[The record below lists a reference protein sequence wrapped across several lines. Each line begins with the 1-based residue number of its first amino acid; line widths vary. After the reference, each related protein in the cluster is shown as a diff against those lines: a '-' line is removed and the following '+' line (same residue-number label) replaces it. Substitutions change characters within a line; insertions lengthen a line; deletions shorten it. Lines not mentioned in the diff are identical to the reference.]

1 MNKINT
7 ITISLIL
14 ITIAIYWVS
23 YERAFNKYQKCM
35 IANTDIQE
43 IAINDCLQKLK

>member
-1 MNKINT
+1 MVKVIC
-7 ITISLIL
+7 LIL
-14 ITIAIYWVS
+14 IAIIIYWVS
-23 YERAFNKYQKCM
+23 YEIVFEKYRKCM